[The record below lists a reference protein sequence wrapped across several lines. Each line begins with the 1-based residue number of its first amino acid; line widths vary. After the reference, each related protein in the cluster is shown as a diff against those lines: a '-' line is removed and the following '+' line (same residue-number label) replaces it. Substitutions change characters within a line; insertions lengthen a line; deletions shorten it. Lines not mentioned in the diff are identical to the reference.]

1 MWGGLTDLKA
11 LPQLSCH
18 GHRDNSL
25 ILGLTLA
32 LEKGPNAWRNAK
44 LQMPLPWY
52 VSFSSC
58 FFFFFSLSD
67 LILGFCFTLITRFLS
82 VNNRVSERSGKFVT
96 YIVFSVDEEIRD
108 HMLSKVQGFHIVRF
122 LKLHLFGISRNM
134 STGLFLSFLSSKKWS
149 RY

>member
-1 MWGGLTDLKA
+1 MVTVTTASSWVSLWLWKKA
-11 LPQLSCH
+11 QMH
-18 GHRDNSL
+18 GEMLNCKCLFLGMSL
-25 ILGLTLA
+25 FHH
-32 LEKGPNAWRNAK
+32 
-44 LQMPLPWY
+44 
-52 VSFSSC
+52 V